1 MLGDEED
8 EMNSLEALTSD
19 ILLDGSQ
26 ADGAAR
32 DHHGDDEQRDLEEH
46 HETGSSSE
54 GRHGLCLLC
63 VGY

>member
-19 ILLDGSQ
+19 ILLDGSE

-32 DHHGDDEQRDLEEH
+32 DHHGDDEQRDLEEQ
-46 HETGSSSE
+46 
-54 GRHGLCLLC
+54 GRLQKFGAP
-63 VGY
+63 VRTTK

>member
-19 ILLDGSQ
+19 ILLDGSE

-32 DHHGDDEQRDLEEH
+32 DHHGDDEQRDLKER

-54 GRHGLCLLC
+54 GRHRPRLLWL
-63 VGY
+63 GY

>member
-19 ILLDGSQ
+19 ILLDGSE

-32 DHHGDDEQRDLEEH
+32 DHHGDDEQRNLEEH

-54 GRHGLCLLC
+54 GRHG
-63 VGY
+63 